1 MRRAAVVARGRTTTK
16 TERTGFTL
24 IEIMLVVAI
33 IGLLAAIA
41 VPSFMKA
48 RAHARRNA
56 CINNLRQLDAGK
68 DEYALEYGV
77 SVGDS
82 VSWSNVGLY
91 VKDIT
96 NRMLCPTAKSDL
108 RIFSNSYTI
117 NAVGSV
123 PVCQISPGNTANP
136 DHSVL
141 YKTK

>member
-1 MRRAAVVARGRTTTK
+1 MRRAMAETRGRTTTK

-91 VKDIT
+91 VKNIT
-96 NRMLCPTAKSDL
+96 NRMLCPSGSSAT
-108 RIFSNSYTI
+108 RNYSNSYTI
-117 NAVGSV
+117 NVIGTV
-123 PVCQISPGNTANP
+123 PVCKITPGSTTHP
-136 DHSVL
+136 DHSVW
-141 YKTK
+141 YKPN